1 MLSHTGVGQDP
12 GQGDRLIP
20 EGLGNAVATMRASL
34 TPVLE
39 LAGEL
44 VELMV
49 GV

>member
-1 MLSHTGVGQDP
+1 MLGHTGVGQDP
-12 GQGDRLIP
+12 SQGYRLIP
-20 EGLGNAVATMRASL
+20 EGLGNAFATMRAGL

-49 GV
+49 GM